1 MRAAQ
6 DRLGH
11 ATGLLNLFRNIGGS
25 GGIAMITTL
34 IARRQQF
41 HQGHLVSHVTPMDP
55 GYAATLKGTAANFV
69 AHGASAAD
77 AAGQAQGVLYAMVQ
91 RQAAMMAVNDT
102 FWVLSLVFLAMIP
115 IVLLLKS
122 TPRVAGPLPME

>member
-1 MRAAQ
+1 M
-6 DRLGH
+6 
-11 ATGLLNLFRNIGGS
+11 
-25 GGIAMITTL
+25 
-34 IARRQQF
+34 
-41 HQGHLVSHVTPMDP
+41 
-55 GYAATLKGTAANFV
+55 